1 MTTNYRIK
9 SKKKIRDNK
18 PLLTLIVSVVFIFL
32 VFVLQ
37 NNFPQLSFRIFESS
51 ASTLWGFSDKLA
63 SISEDLRTTI
73 WDKQKLEEENQALI
87 RQIDELRGNL
97 AELSILREENFYL
110 KEMWGRRETFQSRL
124 ARVLSGPG
132 NSLYDFL
139 VIDLGRE
146 EGAVEGQRV
155 FSSGGF
161 VIGNVSEVFGKTS
174 KVILFSS
181 PGTITD
187 ASLERSGIALSL
199 KGKGAGNFS
208 VLVPKQEEVAEGD
221 LVVLPGLSS
230 KPMALVYGIDTSE
243 TDSFKELLLS
253 LPVNIFELKWVE
265 VEYEQ

>member
-1 MTTNYRIK
+1 M
-9 SKKKIRDNK
+9 
-18 PLLTLIVSVVFIFL
+18 
-32 VFVLQ
+32 
-37 NNFPQLSFRIFESS
+37 
-51 ASTLWGFSDKLA
+51 
-63 SISEDLRTTI
+63 
-73 WDKQKLEEENQALI
+73 
-87 RQIDELRGNL
+87 
-97 AELSILREENFYL
+97 
-110 KEMWGRRETFQSRL
+110 
-124 ARVLSGPG
+124 
-132 NSLYDFL
+132 
-139 VIDLGRE
+139 
-146 EGAVEGQRV
+146 EGQRV